1 MTLKSIAL
9 VASTL
14 ILSTN
19 ATAATIFSISQT
31 VTSVDRSATFDALI
45 SNGISL
51 NNYAEDSLFVT
62 VNDTTFVDFIT
73 PFSPGDFRTTG
84 FHYGAAGNVEYVSIS
99 GTDNQTFTAI
109 DFLLGDGVTSD
120 DTNIRWGTYLGGV
133 LISTGTEIGV
143 EKGQIVGWS
152 DTQGFDE
159 LRVAADGSEPLPGFG
174 NPQAIAID
182 DLRAQVVPIPSAV
195 WLFGS
200 GLLGL
205 IGVARRKVRI

>member
-45 SNGISL
+45 SDGISL

-62 VNDTTFVDFIT
+62 VNDTTYQDFT
-73 PFSPGDFRTTG
+73 PFLPGDSRTEG
-84 FHYGAAGNVEYVSIS
+84 FHYGAAGNYEYVSIS

-109 DFLLGDGVTSD
+109 DFLLGDGVISD
-120 DTNIRWGTYLGGV
+120 DTNIRWETYLGGV

-159 LRVAADGSEPLPGFG
+159 LRVAADGSKPSPGFG
-174 NPQAIAID
+174 NFQAIAID

>member
-1 MTLKSIAL
+1 MALKSVAL

-51 NNYAEDSLFVT
+51 NNYAEDSLFIT
-62 VNDTTFVDFIT
+62 VNDTTFQGFT
-73 PFSPGDFRTTG
+73 AFSPGDFRTTG
-84 FHYGAAGNVEYVSIS
+84 FHYGTAGNYGYVSIS

-109 DFLLGDGVTSD
+109 DFLLGDGASSN
-120 DTNIRWGTYLGGV
+120 DTNIQWETYLGGV
-133 LISTGTEIGV
+133 LISTGLEIGV
-143 EKGQIVGWS
+143 QKGQIVGWS

-159 LRVAADGSEPLPGFG
+159 LRVAALGSEPLPGFG
-174 NPQAIAID
+174 NFQAIAID

-205 IGVARRKVRI
+205 ISVARRKVRI

>member
-45 SNGISL
+45 SDGISL

-62 VNDTTFVDFIT
+62 VNDTTYQGFTAFL
-73 PFSPGDFRTTG
+73 PGDYRTTG
-84 FHYGAAGNVEYVSIS
+84 FHYGSGGNLGYVSIS

-109 DFLLGDGVTSD
+109 DFLLGDGAIGSN
-120 DTNIRWGTYLGGV
+120 DTNIQWETYLGGV

-159 LRVAADGSEPLPGFG
+159 LRVAAQGSEPLPGFG
-174 NPQAIAID
+174 NFQAIAID